1 MTSRSDEDG
10 TATETGAGR
19 LRQPAEDR
27 WQGPLLGPGDPPPYE
42 VVRPDATS
50 PFFLT
55 CDHAGRRMPER
66 LGTLGLGTRDLGR
79 HIAWDIG
86 AEGVARRL
94 SEILEATLIL
104 QPYSRLV
111 VDCNRSPEAY
121 DFIATESEGTTVPG
135 NLDLDP
141 AEVEARSREIYR
153 VYHDVTEAALD
164 RRAAHRLTTVL
175 VAVHTCTDVY
185 HGVSR
190 PWHVGVLYDRDDR
203 FAHIML
209 DLLREHGELTV
220 GENEPYKLS
229 HTRDY
234 SVPVHGEVRGLP
246 HVEFE
251 IRQDLVAA
259 PEGQG
264 DWAERLAPVLR
275 EGLARLESQR
285 ST

>member
-1 MTSRSDEDG
+1 MTGHPVGDG
-10 TATETGAGR
+10 
-19 LRQPAEDR
+19 
-27 WQGPLLGPGDPPPYE
+27 WKGPVLSPDDPPPYE
-42 VVRPDATS
+42 VVRADGAS

-55 CDHAGRRMPER
+55 CDHAGRRIPER
-66 LGTLGLGTRDLGR
+66 LGTLGLGPGDLDR

-86 AEGVARRL
+86 AGGVARRL
-94 SEILEATLIL
+94 SEILDATLIL

-121 DFIATESEGTTVPG
+121 DFIATESESTAVPG
-135 NLDLDP
+135 NGGIAP
-141 AEVEARSREIYR
+141 AEIEARTREIYR

-164 RRAAHRLTTVL
+164 RRAAHRRTTVL

-251 IRQDLVAA
+251 IRQDLGASV
-259 PEGQG
+259 EGQAA
-264 DWAERLAPVLR
+264 WAERLAPVLL
-275 EGLARLESQR
+275 EGLEALDA
-285 ST
+285 